1 MIVFVIPYI
10 SLLLKDCIKS
20 ETHAYYYK
28 TTEEDINIYKNKYE
42 KEIVEYDYDYI
53 IDPKCGYEWE
63 LINYK
68 YNFKIIF

>member
-20 ETHAYYYK
+20 ETRAYYYK

-42 KEIVEYDYDYI
+42 KEILEYDYDYI
-53 IDPKCGYEWE
+53 IDPKCGYE
-63 LINYK
+63 
-68 YNFKIIF
+68 